1 MGANY
6 ARTGH
11 TQTETHT
18 WHTDTTH
25 GYGYSVSADANADT
39 LHGRAAYVKTAA
51 VDGWNQ

>member
-11 TQTETHT
+11 TQRHT
-18 WHTDTTH
+18 HTDTAH
-25 GYGYSVSADANADT
+25 GYGNSVFADADT